1 MVVAH
6 RAMRRDLARVAA
18 LAGDIAGRDQSPRR
32 AGAICRYTAALLA
45 EVRAHQQGEDEVLWP
60 VIAATAGQAVDL
72 APLADDHQAIEA
84 ATVRVGQ
91 ALASLAAEPYSRA
104 EALPAPV
111 SALRDMVDEHIA
123 DEEAQLFP
131 AMRRRAFG
139 SPCPGW
145 RGTRPMVSCARCWR
159 PAAGGPVSRLLPAVL
174 DTAGWNT
181 RHSVPAMASVRCHQA
196 PRAPVIRRNHES
208 SHCPDKQTRQHD
220 QPRLA
225 GTAAGQA
232 CGGDRPSAQ
241 VLQESGRGGRRVVL
255 GGRG

>member
-131 AMRRRAFG
+131 AMRRYLTARSWRWCEKQIMRTAAPPGLRFAMPWLARHAADGELRALL
-139 SPCPGW
+139 
-145 RGTRPMVSCARCWR
+145 
-159 PAAGGPVSRLLPAVL
+159 AAGGWRARVALAACGPGYSRLE
-174 DTAGWNT
+174 
-181 RHSVPAMASVRCHQA
+181 HQA
-196 PRAPVIRRNHES
+196 FGTGHGIRALPPGATS
-208 SHCPDKQTRQHD
+208 TSY
-220 QPRLA
+220 
-225 GTAAGQA
+225 
-232 CGGDRPSAQ
+232 
-241 VLQESGRGGRRVVL
+241 QEEP
-255 GGRG
+255 